1 MDSTNQI
8 TPPARIGI
16 NRLASN
22 TGVFQPGSILT
33 IRILELNG
41 NRALIDFGAGRT
53 MADIKIPVT
62 VGEELL
68 VKVQQSATQ
77 PNLEL
82 ISSNPKTPPGDNTV
96 VLQTPTV
103 DLEARSIIQS
113 DLKRLLVQLL
123 APDRITGISGNLR
136 RAMEL
141 LSAYFESIDPEKPT
155 TEIPSRLMAYAINS
169 GVFFEK
175 MLETAIQHIR
185 HAPDSSVP
193 GHLGRHPEVQT
204 ILNRDLKAI
213 LYMLKNVVN
222 DDPSFQRALDSGSSG
237 ILRRSIELLLGDIAR
252 QQGRAVRLA
261 DSTEPFQ
268 MFSFCLPL
276 SQDRQPAKL
285 KLYYPR
291 KQKTGAK
298 QGFQISL
305 LLSMDHLGDIR
316 TDLYLLERDLSV
328 TFFVKTEMAR
338 LKIQHYQTD
347 LQHLLSPFFDQT
359 VLRVVISEKKID
371 DFEREDIWIANDRR
385 VDLRI

>member
-1 MDSTNQI
+1 
-8 TPPARIGI
+8 
-16 NRLASN
+16 
-22 TGVFQPGSILT
+22 
-33 IRILELNG
+33 
-41 NRALIDFGAGRT
+41 
-53 MADIKIPVT
+53 MADIKIPVA

-68 VKVQQSATQ
+68 AKVQQSATQ

-82 ISSNPKTPPGDNTV
+82 ISSIPKSPSGDKIA
-96 VLQTPTV
+96 VLQTPIN
-103 DLEARSIIQS
+103 DLESRSIIQS
-113 DLKRLLVQLL
+113 DLKRLLVRLL
-123 APDRITGISGNLR
+123 APDKITGLSGNLR

-155 TEIPSRLMAYAINS
+155 TEIPSRLRAYAKNS

-185 HAPDSSVP
+185 HVPDSSVP
-193 GHLGRHPEVQT
+193 GQLGRHPEVRT

-213 LYMLKNVVN
+213 LNMLKNGVN
-222 DDPSFQRALDSGSSG
+222 DDPSFQRALDSGSAG
-237 ILRRSIELLLGDIAR
+237 ILRNSIEFLLGDIAR

-291 KQKTGAK
+291 KQKAGAT

-316 TDLYLLERDLSV
+316 TDLYLLDRDLSV
-328 TFFVKTEMAR
+328 TFFVKTETAHS
-338 LKIQHYQTD
+338 KIQQYQTD

-359 VLRVVISEKKID
+359 ILRMVISEKKID